1 MSINIRKKETK
12 FQTREKRESGI
23 TLVALVITIIVLL
36 ILAGVTIVTLTGD
49 NGILKKAGETK
60 DTTIEAEGLE
70 RIQLAVMA
78 SRDENG
84 INTTSLTEN
93 LMQINGLTD
102 TNNKEISEEDKIILP
117 KIFIINGIQY
127 IINDDGNVEKI
138 IEGRVPSIYQQVEY
152 IESSGTQY
160 IDTNFKGNQDTKITC
175 ESVIS
180 DEFKS
185 GYYQG
190 LFGATDVNV
199 STELNRNVIHMHR
212 ASASNLIIMAAYGNK
227 IKIIGFSGDITK
239 KHIYELDK
247 NIYKVDNEIIYS
259 YPMQTFMCTQN
270 INIFRDNN
278 SYTQDKRYCNMKLYS
293 FKIYD
298 NESLIRNFIPC
309 YRNTDNIIGLYDTVE
324 GKFYT
329 NQGSGIFGYGM
340 EDGTYV
346 APQNN

>member
-1 MSINIRKKETK
+1 MKINKSK
-12 FQTREKRESGI
+12 GI
-23 TLVALVITIIVLL
+23 SLIVLIVTIIVVI
-36 ILAGVTIVTLTGD
+36 ILAAVVILTLSKNNPIESAKEARFKEDVRTFQD
-49 NGILKKAGETK
+49 ELALSVSKQYAEAG
-60 DTTIEAEGLE
+60 GH
-70 RIQLAVMA
+70 
-78 SRDENG
+78 RDYK
-84 INTTSLTEN
+84 INTTDFEDIKDNIPSFSEKYKDKFVIENDELRYTGNLDEKEKEYAKSLNVKEKN
-93 LMQINGLTD
+93 L
-102 TNNKEISEEDKIILP
+102 LP
-117 KIFIINGIQY
+117 
-127 IINDDGNVEKI
+127 DE
-138 IEGRVPSIYQQVEY
+138 YQQVEY
-152 IESSGTQY
+152 IESTGTQY

-212 ASASNLIIMAAYGNK
+212 ASASNLIIMATYGNK

-329 NQGSGIFGYGM
+329 NQGDKTKGDFIPGP
-340 EDGTYV
+340 EV
-346 APQNN
+346 N

>member
-1 MSINIRKKETK
+1 MKINKSK
-12 FQTREKRESGI
+12 GI
-23 TLVALVITIIVLL
+23 SLIVLIVTIIVII
-36 ILAGVTIVTLTGD
+36 ILAAVVILTLSKNNQIEIAKEARFKEDVRTFQD
-49 NGILKKAGETK
+49 ELALSVSKQYAEAG
-60 DTTIEAEGLE
+60 GH
-70 RIQLAVMA
+70 
-78 SRDENG
+78 RDYK
-84 INTTSLTEN
+84 INTTDFEDIKDNIPSFSEKYKDKFVIENDELRYTGNLDEKEKEYAKSLNVKEKN
-93 LMQINGLTD
+93 L
-102 TNNKEISEEDKIILP
+102 LP
-117 KIFIINGIQY
+117 
-127 IINDDGNVEKI
+127 DE
-138 IEGRVPSIYQQVEY
+138 YQQVEY
-152 IESSGTQY
+152 IESTGTQY

-212 ASASNLIIMAAYGNK
+212 ASASNLIIMAAYGSK
-227 IKIIGFSGDITK
+227 IKNIGFSGDITK

-278 SYTQDKRYCNMKLYS
+278 SYMQDKRYCNMKLYS

-329 NQGSGIFGYGM
+329 NQGDKTKGDFIPGP
-340 EDGTYV
+340 EV
-346 APQNN
+346 N

>member
-1 MSINIRKKETK
+1 MNLNKSK
-12 FQTREKRESGI
+12 GI
-23 TLVALVITIIVLL
+23 SLIVLIVTIIVII
-36 ILAGVTIVTLTGD
+36 ILAAVVILTLSKNNPIESAKEARFKEDVRTFQD
-49 NGILKKAGETK
+49 ELALTVSKQY
-60 DTTIEAEGLE
+60 TTADGH
-70 RIQLAVMA
+70 
-78 SRDENG
+78 RDEK
-84 INTTSLTEN
+84 ITTSDFDE
-93 LMQINGLTD
+93 I
-102 TNNKEISEEDKIILP
+102 KEYISSFSEKYRDK
-117 KIFIINGIQY
+117 FIIQDDELKYTNKLDDNEKEYAQS
-127 IINDDGNVEKI
+127 INVREKNKLLPD
-138 IEGRVPSIYQQVEY
+138 EYQQVEY
-152 IESSGTQY
+152 IESTGTQY

-212 ASASNLIIMAAYGNK
+212 ASASNLIIMAAYGSK

-247 NIYKVDNEIIYS
+247 NIYKIDNEIIYS

-278 SYTQDKRYCNMKLYS
+278 SYMQDKRYCNMKLYS

-329 NQGSGIFGYGM
+329 NQGDKTKGDFIPGP
-340 EDGTYV
+340 EV
-346 APQNN
+346 N